1 MYPLIPKLNSRGKRW
16 QEPLSSLS
24 SIFRPLCRSDC
35 LYSTQHILDVAQLL
49 NYFFLKSR
57 RNSKEFPKPLK
68 CFLWHQKTSTKLC
81 TSIVEKWVRE
91 KRVAILTIW
100 EVRMMTAVRERWK
113 SRKAWE
119 AVGRG
124 GGKERVVQV
133 QDARWPELAPDRFPP
148 HKGSCP
154 IWVTSACTIPP
165 HHLLPDLPS
174 TPILADRGALYNVGC

>member
-1 MYPLIPKLNSRGKRW
+1 M
-16 QEPLSSLS
+16 
-24 SIFRPLCRSDC
+24 
-35 LYSTQHILDVAQLL
+35 
-49 NYFFLKSR
+49 
-57 RNSKEFPKPLK
+57 
-68 CFLWHQKTSTKLC
+68 
-81 TSIVEKWVRE
+81 EKWVLE
-91 KRVAILTIW
+91 KRVAIL
-100 EVRMMTAVRERWK
+100 VRMMTAVRERWK

-133 QDARWPELAPDRFPP
+133 QDARWPELPPDRFPP

-174 TPILADRGALYNVGC
+174 TPILADRGALYNVDCYVTFSLPSSPHTVIWGSLVLPGLSTSYTELWKMVRGTITNITLSRIIYDEVSKILTLHRLILKKLAIYFISV

>member
-1 MYPLIPKLNSRGKRW
+1 M
-16 QEPLSSLS
+16 
-24 SIFRPLCRSDC
+24 
-35 LYSTQHILDVAQLL
+35 
-49 NYFFLKSR
+49 
-57 RNSKEFPKPLK
+57 
-68 CFLWHQKTSTKLC
+68 
-81 TSIVEKWVRE
+81 EKWVRE

-133 QDARWPELAPDRFPP
+133 QDARWPELPPDRFPP

-174 TPILADRGALYNVGC
+174 TPILADRGAFYNVGCYVTFSLPSSPHAGWCHLRVFGITRLEQPLHGTWSVWYKQVGILYDEVSKILTHHRLILKSPAIFHFSLVFTIWQKAGK

>member
-1 MYPLIPKLNSRGKRW
+1 MLNCSSFIPKK
-16 QEPLSSLS
+16 
-24 SIFRPLCRSDC
+24 
-35 LYSTQHILDVAQLL
+35 
-49 NYFFLKSR
+49 K
-57 RNSKEFPKPLK
+57 RNSKEYPKPLK
-68 CFLWHQKTSTKLC
+68 CFLWHQKMSFFSTKMCVQALWKN
-81 TSIVEKWVRE
+81 EFWRRGLRYWPFLK
-91 KRVAILTIW
+91 

-133 QDARWPELAPDRFPP
+133 QDARWPELPPDRFPP

-174 TPILADRGALYNVGC
+174 TPILADRGALYNVGCYVTFSLPSSPHAGLCHLRVFGITRLEQPLHGTWSEEL